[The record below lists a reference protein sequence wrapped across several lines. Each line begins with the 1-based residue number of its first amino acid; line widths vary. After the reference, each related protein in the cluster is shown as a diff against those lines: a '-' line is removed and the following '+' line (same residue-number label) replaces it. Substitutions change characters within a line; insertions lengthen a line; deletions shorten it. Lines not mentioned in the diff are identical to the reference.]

1 MNKFRLSTDHQSS
14 QQQQQQE
21 PQQQRSQ
28 QQVEA
33 RRTPDGGDSSQSQ
46 SQSSQDSP
54 SHSDSPKKFT
64 RKGLDVEKKS
74 VFRGIR
80 QRRSKADSVEH
91 VGEREGGERKGETTK
106 KPEMLIAK
114 PVSTVTVVQ
123 RRSPSLTIRSVPKSS
138 QQHGERNM
146 VTPFAWRGIDFWI
159 YLLKPCSL

>member
-1 MNKFRLSTDHQSS
+1 MSTDQS
-14 QQQQQQE
+14 
-21 PQQQRSQ
+21 QQRSQ
-28 QQVEA
+28 QQIEA

-64 RKGLDVEKKS
+64 RKGSDVEKS

-80 QRRSKADSVEH
+80 HRSKADSEL
-91 VGEREGGERKGETTK
+91 VGEREGGEKKGETK

-146 VTPFAWRGIDFWI
+146 VTPLGRGIEI
-159 YLLKPCSL
+159 YFLTLAHYYWLSIFKRLVNILNI